1 MEDSKAETDAGKVS
15 FIVDY
20 GLINSHLLAVSK
32 DKTRVALTHICFEHK
47 DGALHIMSCD
57 GRVLF
62 HTTIPDGIAC
72 VSGGGDWVALM
83 HIPSKLKG
91 GVRNPTYVVEVDG
104 NIATFTNYAAGDI
117 RLFTKEK
124 GVIYPKV
131 DQVENFKSKEPT
143 KYNPFDPKI
152 LLAVHEYVGRSAYCH
167 PVCADNR
174 DEAPYQFTCSDREGV
189 VRRATIMP
197 IRK

>member
-1 MEDSKAETDAGKVS
+1 MEDNKVETDAGKVS

-20 GLINSHLLAVSK
+20 NLINAHLSAVSK
-32 DKTRVALTHICFEHK
+32 DKKRIELTHVCFEHK
-47 DGALHIMSCD
+47 DGALHIKTCD

-72 VSGGGDWVALM
+72 VSGGGEWTALVGVS
-83 HIPSKLKG
+83 SKLKG
-91 GVRNPTYVVEVDG
+91 GARSPSYVVEIDG
-104 NIATFTNYAAGDI
+104 DTAKFTNYAAGDI
-117 RLFTKEK
+117 RLFTGAKD
-124 GVIYPKV
+124 VTFPKT
-131 DQVENFKSKEPT
+131 DPVENFEAREPT

-167 PVCADNR
+167 PVCADNG
-174 DEAPYQFTCSDREGV
+174 DEAPYQFTCSDSEGV

-197 IRK
+197 IRV